1 MLILAS
7 NSPRRHELLK
17 LLRLPFKIQS
27 SEAEEIS
34 RDFSENPTQIA
45 IENAKL
51 KAIDV
56 SKNFPDDTIIGADT
70 IVTLGTKIFGKPHG
84 RDGAVAMLEEL
95 QNRTHE
101 VITGL
106 AIVDA
111 GNVFTDAE
119 KTLVTFGEMT
129 RGEIESFVDTG
140 EPMDKS
146 GSYALQGFTAPFIQ
160 KIDGDWS
167 NVVGLPLYRLRI
179 MLNKIWHEEEDF

>member
-34 RDFSENPTQIA
+34 PGFSADPIQIA

-51 KAIDV
+51 KATDV
-56 SKNFPDDTIIGADT
+56 SKKFPEDTVIGADT
-70 IVTLGTKIFGKPHG
+70 IVTLGSKIFGKPDG
-84 RDGAVAMLEEL
+84 RNGAIMMLEEL
-95 QNRTHE
+95 QNKTHS

-106 AIVDA
+106 AVVND
-111 GNVFTDAE
+111 GKVFTASE
-119 KTLVTFGEMT
+119 TTLVTFGAMT

-146 GSYALQGFTAPFIQ
+146 GSYALQGFTAPFIR

-167 NVVGLPLYRLRI
+167 NVVGLPLYQLRI
-179 MLNKIWHEEEDF
+179 LLKEVFA

>member
-34 RDFSENPTQIA
+34 ANFAEDPIKIA

-51 KAIDV
+51 KSIDV
-56 SKNFPDDTIIGADT
+56 SKKFPDDTIIGADT
-70 IVTLGTKIFGKPHG
+70 IVTLGSKIFGKPDG
-84 RDGAVAMLEEL
+84 RNGAIMMLEEL
-95 QNRTHE
+95 QNRTHT

-106 AIVDA
+106 AIVNDEKI
-111 GNVFTDAE
+111 FTASE
-119 KTLVTFGEMT
+119 MTLVTFGAMT

-146 GSYALQGFTAPFIQ
+146 GSYALQGFTAPFIR

-167 NVVGLPLYRLRI
+167 NVVGLPLYQLRI
-179 MLNKIWHEEEDF
+179 LLKEVFE